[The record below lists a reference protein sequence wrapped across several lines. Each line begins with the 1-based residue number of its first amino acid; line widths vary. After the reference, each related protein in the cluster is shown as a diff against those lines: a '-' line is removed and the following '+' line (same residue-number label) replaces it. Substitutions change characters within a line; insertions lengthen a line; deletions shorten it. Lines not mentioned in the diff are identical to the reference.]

1 MKLSK
6 QERIAAIVVIILIIL
21 VVGVLLFIKPN
32 IETINETR
40 VTLDEKKA
48 EYEADVDRA
57 ATKEPLKTQILEAYN
72 NGKNMADMFF
82 PELKSYEADNEM
94 RALLEKIKENEN
106 ANVLVEA
113 LTVSAPGTAGLSTSV
128 FIPSQ
133 VQYDLKEYVNKGNT
147 AAALAQIDPNTVRQ
161 ALIQLSLGQP
171 QTIGASTV
179 NFTLI
184 APSIEDLLAF
194 ADEVNS
200 YEKEENGK
208 TIRKAV
214 KLSGISFADEWTNDE
229 YNQLAGELTED
240 EVKTGNELFNKN
252 KDNNHNRT
260 ANAGAD
266 GDAAGGEGGSGDNT
280 PPNSDEVEDRLD
292 YHLFKVSCTVTFYSI
307 ERMQDPTD
315 QLNEQDKTA

>member
-21 VVGVLLFIKPN
+21 VAGVFLFIKPN

-48 EYEADVDRA
+48 EYEADVERA
-57 ATKEPLKTQILEAYN
+57 ATKDPLRTQILEAYN

-94 RALLEKIKENEN
+94 RALLTKIKENEN

-133 VQYDLKEYVNKGNT
+133 VQYDLKEYVNQGNT
-147 AAALAQIDPNTVRQ
+147 AVLAQIDPNTVRQ

-214 KLSGISFADEWTNDE
+214 KLSGISFSDEWTNDE
-229 YNQLAGELTED
+229 YNQLAGELTEE
-240 EVKTGNELFNKN
+240 EVKAGNELFSKN

-260 ANAGAD
+260 ANAEAD
-266 GDAAGGEGGSGDNT
+266 APGSEGGDNNT
-280 PPNSDEVEDRLD
+280 PPTSDEVEDRLD

-315 QLNEQDKTA
+315 QLNQQDKAA

>member
-21 VVGVLLFIKPN
+21 VAGVFIFIKPN

-48 EYEADVDRA
+48 EYEADVEKA
-57 ATKEPLKTQILEAYN
+57 ATKDPLRTQILDAYN

-82 PELKSYEADNEM
+82 PELKSYEADNEI
-94 RALLEKIKENEN
+94 RALLAKIKENGN
-106 ANVLVEA
+106 ANVLVED
-113 LTVSAPGTAGLSTSV
+113 LTVSAPGTAGLSSSV
-128 FIPSQ
+128 YVPPQ
-133 VQYDLKEYVNKGNT
+133 VQYALKDYVNQGGS
-147 AAALAQIDPNTVRQ
+147 AALAQIDPNTVRQ

-171 QTIGASTV
+171 QTIGGSTV

-194 ADEVNS
+194 ADEINS

-208 TIRKAV
+208 TIRKAI
-214 KLSGISFADEWTNDE
+214 KMSGVSFTDSWTDDE
-229 YNQLAGELTED
+229 YTQLASEFGEEDRKAGGELFE
-240 EVKTGNELFNKN
+240 KN

-260 ANAGAD
+260 ANADAD
-266 GDAAGGEGGSGDNT
+266 APGEGEGGGST
-280 PPNSDEVEDRLD
+280 PPASSDEVEDRLD
-292 YHLFKVSCTVTFYSI
+292 YHVFRVPCTITFYSI

-315 QLNEQDKTA
+315 QLNEQDKAA

>member
-6 QERIAAIVVIILIIL
+6 QERIAAIVVIILVIL
-21 VVGVLLFIKPN
+21 VAGVFLFIKPN

-40 VTLDEKKA
+40 VTLDDKKA
-48 EYEADVDRA
+48 EYEADVERA
-57 ATKEPLKTQILEAYN
+57 ATKDPLKSQILEAYN

-94 RALLEKIKENEN
+94 RALLAKIKENEN

-113 LTVSAPGTAGLSTSV
+113 FTVGAPTTAGLSTSV
-128 FIPSQ
+128 YIPTQ
-133 VQYDLKEYVNKGNT
+133 VQYDLKEYVNQGNT
-147 AAALAQIDPNTVRQ
+147 AALAQIDPNTVRQ

-208 TIRKAV
+208 SIRKAI
-214 KLSGISFADEWTNDE
+214 KLSGISFSDEWTNDE
-229 YNQLAGELTED
+229 YNQLAGELTEEAVD
-240 EVKTGNELFNKN
+240 AGNKLFDKN
-252 KDNNHNRT
+252 KDNNHGRT
-260 ANAGAD
+260 ANAAAD
-266 GDAAGGEGGSGDNT
+266 GDAPGGEGGSGDNA
-280 PPNSDEVEDRLD
+280 PPTSDEVEDRLD
-292 YHLFKVSCTVTFYSI
+292 YHLFKVSCTITFYSI

-315 QLNEQDKTA
+315 QLNEQDKAA